1 MDKFI
6 QIRKKYKKQILLK
19 DEKGEP
25 LLIQHSNAFT
35 FEEGNEFY
43 EYFNNI
49 DWKTQE
55 VKIAGRWVKQA
66 RETFAYSK
74 DGRTYTYSG
83 LKITPQLYDDKI
95 NIIQQKIQKLCNQTC
110 DYYLCNRYNNIT
122 NYISEHSDDESE
134 LDPNSSIISI
144 SFGQTR
150 RFVIRIPKNKT
161 TENPRKPILI
171 VKMNHGD
178 IIEMCSGFQNLYTH
192 SVPKITKLEKKNI
205 THQYRINLTGRTL
218 KNNSS

>member
-35 FEEGNEFY
+35 FEEGNQFY

-95 NIIQQKIQKLCNQTC
+95 NIIQQIPQNSTEFCKNLEIGQK
-110 DYYLCNRYNNIT
+110 
-122 NYISEHSDDESE
+122 
-134 LDPNSSIISI
+134 
-144 SFGQTR
+144 
-150 RFVIRIPKNKT
+150 
-161 TENPRKPILI
+161 
-171 VKMNHGD
+171 
-178 IIEMCSGFQNLYTH
+178 
-192 SVPKITKLEKKNI
+192 
-205 THQYRINLTGRTL
+205 
-218 KNNSS
+218 